1 MEHKPILV
9 KPILEA
15 LNIKADGVYVDCT
28 FGRGGHSTEILKR
41 LSSGRLIAIDQD
53 SDAVES
59 AKNLQKQYPNLT
71 IVHDNFRHLKSIL
84 ELLDLGSVDG
94 ILIDLGVSSPQFDDE
109 ERGFSYR
116 NNHRLDMRMDT
127 RQSLDAYTVVNTYR
141 FEDLFRCLKE
151 YGEEPYAKQI
161 ARKIEQVRLI
171 KPIETTFELVDV
183 IKSALPSKV
192 LSQKGHPAK
201 QSFQALRIEVNDEL
215 SSLDDVLN
223 QAISAL
229 KPDGR
234 LAVLSFH
241 SLEDRR
247 VKRVFLEHCTV
258 YTPKNLPLKD
268 LPKASYELLT
278 KHAVIADEEERLDNP
293 RSHSAKLR
301 VLKKV
306 NL

>member
-53 SDAVES
+53 SDAIDS

-84 ELLDLGSVDG
+84 ESLDLRSVDG

-116 NNHRLDMRMDT
+116 SNHRLDMRMDT

-161 ARKIEQVRLI
+161 ARKIEQSRMI

-215 SSLDDVLN
+215 SSLDDVLK

-234 LAVLSFH
+234 LAILSFH

-247 VKRVFLEHCTV
+247 VKRVFLDHCTV
-258 YTPKNLPLKD
+258 FTPKNLPLKD

-278 KHAVIADEEERLDNP
+278 KNAVVADEEERLDNP

>member
-1 MEHKPILV
+1 MEHKPILL
-9 KPILEA
+9 KPIIDA
-15 LNIKADGVYVDCT
+15 LNIKEDGIYVDCT
-28 FGRGGHSTEILKR
+28 FGRGGHSTEILKK
-41 LSSGRLIAIDQD
+41 LSSGHLIAIDQD
-53 SDAVES
+53 EDAIQAARS
-59 AKNLQKQYPNLT
+59 LQKTFPQL
-71 IVHDNFRHLKSIL
+71 IIIHDNFRNLSSILKSLNI
-84 ELLDLGSVDG
+84 ETVDG

-116 NNHRLDMRMDT
+116 TNHRLDMRMDK
-127 RQSLDAYTVVNTYR
+127 RQALDAYTIVNTYR
-141 FEDLFRCLKE
+141 FEDLVRCFKE

-161 ARKIEQVRLI
+161 ARKIEQARQI

-192 LSQKGHPAK
+192 LCQKGHPAK

-215 SSLDDVLN
+215 RSLDEVLN
-223 QAISAL
+223 QAIEAL

-234 LAVLSFH
+234 LAILSFH

-247 VKRVFLEHCTV
+247 VKRVFMNCCTV
-258 YTPKNLPLKD
+258 ALPKNLPIKD
-268 LPKASYELLT
+268 IPQASYEFLT
-278 KHAVIADEEERLDNP
+278 KNAVVADETELLDNP
-293 RSHSAKLR
+293 RAHSAKLR